1 MKLKVCFVIGTL
13 GALFTSGCLHD
24 KKEEPVVA
32 ERFIHKYGYALT
44 KEDWDSNNYPGQV
57 ITTLRNGVTVTST
70 FESGVLHGASTHTF
84 PNSQTVQSYFLY
96 NQGSKVKDI
105 QYDIQGMPIRET
117 VQVSPTRMTLT
128 TWYADGTPLSIEEY
142 CNDELLDGQ
151 YFTQANDTAARVEKG
166 TGLRIC
172 RDREGILLSKDDF
185 EGGFMTK
192 RNSFHP
198 NNTPESI
205 AHYMRGKLHGEKRTF
220 TVAGEPQSIEEWI
233 DGRQHG
239 KCTYF
244 KNGTKDH
251 EVSYFYGNKHGSEIH
266 FVDGEAVLKEIVWH
280 NGKKHGLSNYYIE
293 GIAHTEWFYEGKEM
307 TENQYNDELRL
318 DEKIISHAVDRSN
331 FDRN

>member
-1 MKLKVCFVIGTL
+1 MKLKVCFVIGAL
-13 GALFTSGCLHD
+13 GVLFTSGCFHG

-44 KEDWDSNNYPGQV
+44 KEDWESNNYPGQV
-57 ITTLRNGVTVTST
+57 ISMLRNGVTVTST
-70 FESGVLHGASTHTF
+70 FENGILHGASMHTF

-117 VQVSPTRMTLT
+117 LQVSPTRMTLT

-151 YFTQANDTAARVEKG
+151 YFTQTNETEARVEKG

-172 RDREGILLSKDDF
+172 RDREGVLLSKDDF
-185 EGGFMTK
+185 EGGFMIK

-205 AHYMRGKLHGEKRTF
+205 SHYKQGKLHGEKRTF
-220 TVAGEPQSIEEWI
+220 TAAGEPQSIEEWVT
-233 DGRQHG
+233 GKQHG

-244 KNGTKDH
+244 KNGTKDY
-251 EVSYFYGNKHGSEIH
+251 EVSYFYGNKHGSERHYI
-266 FVDGEAVLKEIVWH
+266 DGETILKEIVWH
-280 NGKKHGLSNYYIE
+280 NGTKHGLSNYYID

-307 TENQYNDELRL
+307 TENQYNEELRL
-318 DEKIISHAVDRSN
+318 DAKLIAHANEQSPI
-331 FDRN
+331 DRN